1 MSLKS
6 AAEFVKKQN
15 NFLITAHTNPEGDAL
30 GSEIAFYMLLKKLG
44 KSAVMVNEDGIPYG
58 YTFLPE
64 VNSIKQFGR
73 TAMRVKFDCMAVLDC
88 SDMQRTGEVAQLNIA
103 GKPVLNIDHHISNR
117 RFADV
122 NWVEP
127 RASSASEMVYK
138 LYKELGVAIDKP
150 AAMCLY
156 VGISTDTGSFRY
168 SNTTSLTHK
177 IAAELLKSG
186 LDVPVIYKNIYENVP
201 YQDMKLLADI
211 LPGMRRDAG
220 GKIVWFT
227 IHKDLLRNRNLCFDL
242 SEHLLSY
249 GRAIKGVQ
257 VVVLF
262 KENLGSK
269 GEVRLNFRSQGKV
282 DVNKIALCFGGG
294 GHRAASGATVH
305 GDLDDIRKKVLA
317 RIRKAL

>member
-1 MSLKS
+1 VSLKS
-6 AAEFVKKQN
+6 AAAFVKKQN

-30 GSEIAFYMLLKKLG
+30 GSEIAFYLLLKKLG
-44 KSAVMVNEDGIPYG
+44 KSAAMVNEDGIPYG

-64 VNSIKQFGR
+64 VGSINKFGR
-73 TAMRVKFDCMAVLDC
+73 WAMRVKFDCMVVLDC
-88 SDMQRTGEVAQLNIA
+88 SDMERTGEVAQLNKA

-117 RFADV
+117 KFADV

-127 RASSASEMVYK
+127 HASSASEMVYK

-150 AAMCLY
+150 AAICLY

-177 IAAELLKSG
+177 IAAELLKCG
-186 LDVPVIYKNIYENVP
+186 LDVPSIYKNIYENVP

-211 LPGMRRDAG
+211 LPGMHRGVG

-227 IHKDLLRNRNLCFDL
+227 IHKNLLKNRKLCFDL

-249 GRAIKGVQ
+249 GRAIKDAQ

-269 GEVRLNFRSQGKV
+269 DEVRVNFRSQGKV
-282 DVNKIALCFGGG
+282 DVNKIASCFGGG
-294 GHRAASGATVH
+294 GHKAASGATVH
-305 GDLDDIRKKVLA
+305 GKLNDIRRKVLA

>member
-6 AAEFVKKQN
+6 AAAFVRKQN

-30 GSEIAFYMLLKKLG
+30 GSEIAFYLLLKKMG
-44 KSAVMVNEDGIPYG
+44 KSALMCNEDGIPYG
-58 YTFLPE
+58 YTFMPE
-64 VNSIKQFGR
+64 VDSIRKFGR
-73 TAMRVKFDCMAVLDC
+73 SAMRLKFDCIAVLDC
-88 SDMQRTGEVAQLNIA
+88 SDMQRTGEVAQLNIR

-117 RFADV
+117 KFGDV

-168 SNTTSLTHK
+168 SNTTSSTHK
-177 IAAELLKSG
+177 IAAELLKFG
-186 LDVPVIYKNIYENVP
+186 LDVPAIYKNIYENVP
-201 YQDMKLLADI
+201 YQDMELLADI

-220 GKIVWFT
+220 GKVIWFT
-227 IHKDLLRNRNLCFDL
+227 IHKGLLRNRNLCFDL

-269 GEVRLNFRSQGKV
+269 GEVRVNFRSQGKV
-282 DVNKIALCFGGG
+282 DVNEIAKCFGGG
-294 GHRAASGATVH
+294 GHKAASGATVH

>member
-1 MSLKS
+1 VSLKS
-6 AAEFVKKQN
+6 AAEFVRKQN

-177 IAAELLKSG
+177 IAAELLRSG

-269 GEVRLNFRSQGKV
+269 GEVRVNFRSQGKV
-282 DVNKIALCFGGG
+282 DVNKIASCFGGG

>member
-1 MSLKS
+1 
-6 AAEFVKKQN
+6 
-15 NFLITAHTNPEGDAL
+15 
-30 GSEIAFYMLLKKLG
+30 
-44 KSAVMVNEDGIPYG
+44 MVNEDGIPYG
-58 YTFLPE
+58 YTYLPE
-64 VNSIKQFGR
+64 VGVIKKFGKSD
-73 TAMRVKFDCMAVLDC
+73 MCIKFDCMAVLDC
-88 SDMQRTGEVAQLNIA
+88 SDMERTGEVARLNKT

-117 RFADV
+117 KFADV

-127 RASSASEMVYK
+127 HASSASEMVYK

-177 IAAELLKSG
+177 IAAELLRSG

-269 GEVRLNFRSQGKV
+269 GEVRVNFRSQGKV
-282 DVNKIALCFGGG
+282 DVNKIASCFGGG

-305 GDLDDIRKKVLA
+305 GALDDIRKKVLA